1 MWMRLGLVWF
11 VFVWR
16 GLLLRRR
23 RSKRKRCY
31 VNATS
36 VLLKDRRVN
45 CLAQASIKL
54 TTHTVRWCIITVLFS
69 VVLLVAV
76 VCKIQHLLIHK
87 PLHILSKGT
96 GWFFRHNVVPFLV
109 CLHFRFFFFLLISF
123 GLIHPSIHPTNGPI
137 AHTYRLLYPFDG
149 EYFVGILRQKLS
161 LFAKRKWKKWK
172 NNWKLNSNN
181 RL

>member
-1 MWMRLGLVWF
+1 MWMRLGLVCF

-109 CLHFRFFFFLLISF
+109 CLHFRFFFSVDFVRFDSS
-123 GLIHPSIHPTNGPI
+123 IHPSNERSHSPHI
-137 AHTYRLLYPFDG
+137 
-149 EYFVGILRQKLS
+149 
-161 LFAKRKWKKWK
+161 
-172 NNWKLNSNN
+172 
-181 RL
+181 